1 VKCLLSFTWVES
13 CVELVSVPSSRA
25 RAKPAWKTHGFLASL
40 PGALVGTQTI
50 GFCPFFL
57 FFAVAYYPHSVH
69 SDLQYRPH
77 NWIYSGFP
85 IYSDIRM
92 NRKQCLVVDH
102 WETSPATILCSKTK
116 FIGHKWKKISRNQS
130 QNWLL
135 FCCQLGS
142 RLVSLL
148 LGLKNCVF
156 ITLGVLTYMTW
167 HISYRRAWVGG
178 QRHCSSVRQVSSS
191 FFITNSNNSRC
202 KHSLNRWRKIS
213 QSGRSEKM
221 NYSLHIMGIF

>member
-1 VKCLLSFTWVES
+1 
-13 CVELVSVPSSRA
+13 
-25 RAKPAWKTHGFLASL
+25 
-40 PGALVGTQTI
+40 
-50 GFCPFFL
+50 
-57 FFAVAYYPHSVH
+57 
-69 SDLQYRPH
+69 
-77 NWIYSGFP
+77 
-85 IYSDIRM
+85 M

-191 FFITNSNNSRC
+191 FFITNSNNSSC

-221 NYSLHIMGIF
+221 NCSLHNGNILSLLMGAQKGASKRLFVHINRLGGVGGLSTLSDLSYCRPSYKIQLMASLTEPFFHGWLLYVLA